1 MFKRAILRLL
11 LFGVPFTFGYLA
23 TRPVQPP
30 ARVSPAF
37 VICAYPDGEM
47 RVTPTAAACAAGTS
61 VLVPATNPSDSS
73 SPALEIGTDRSI
85 NLPF

>member
-11 LFGVPFTFGYLA
+11 LFGVPFTVGYLA
-23 TRPVQPP
+23 SRPAHP
-30 ARVSPAF
+30 AAASPAF

-47 RVTPTAAACAAGTS
+47 RVTRTAASCAAGSS
-61 VLVPATNPSDSS
+61 VLVPAVNP
-73 SPALEIGTDRSI
+73 LETPLEVGADRSI